1 MQFFFFIF
9 FLSLNVFA
17 ENDFSFKTEL
27 GFDYR
32 IFPEKS
38 TRYPNDQNSQFSGY
52 LKPELELFPPDS
64 KFEYKFSGF
73 LRNDSSDDARDYFE
87 IKELFVQYV
96 DDNFD
101 LTIGSIQN
109 FWGVTESAHIVD
121 IINQKDFRE
130 DLDGE
135 EKLGQPSIRY
145 RRYFDMDLFSF
156 YIMPYFRERPSST
169 FNKRFSSAL
178 PVNSSSLF
186 PGSAS
191 KNHIDFSTRF
201 QKNLGNND
209 IGLIFFRGNSRDPIV
224 TIENFNIV
232 NTYKIINVLGLD
244 YQYTSEDL
252 LIKLETT
259 NTNGFGKSYN
269 STVFGFEKLLPSIF
283 SRIEVNTLL
292 EFQFDDRNISEAPAT
307 SLDDDIFFGFRFNLN
322 DVNDTQ
328 FLIGS
333 NIDTND
339 TSSFSILEGSRRFL
353 DSYKLSLTYRGFN
366 NYNNDQPFYFLKN
379 DDYINLNISKF
390 F

>member
-52 LKPELELFPPDS
+52 LKPELELFPSDS
-64 KFEYKFSGF
+64 NLEYKFSGL

-135 EKLGQPSIRY
+135 EKLGQQSIRFS
-145 RRYFDMDLFSF
+145 RYFDTDLFSF
-156 YIMPYFRERPSST
+156 YIM
-169 FNKRFSSAL
+169 
-178 PVNSSSLF
+178 
-186 PGSAS
+186 
-191 KNHIDFSTRF
+191 
-201 QKNLGNND
+201 
-209 IGLIFFRGNSRDPIV
+209 
-224 TIENFNIV
+224 
-232 NTYKIINVLGLD
+232 
-244 YQYTSEDL
+244 
-252 LIKLETT
+252 
-259 NTNGFGKSYN
+259 
-269 STVFGFEKLLPSIF
+269 
-283 SRIEVNTLL
+283 
-292 EFQFDDRNISEAPAT
+292 
-307 SLDDDIFFGFRFNLN
+307 
-322 DVNDTQ
+322 
-328 FLIGS
+328 
-333 NIDTND
+333 
-339 TSSFSILEGSRRFL
+339 
-353 DSYKLSLTYRGFN
+353 
-366 NYNNDQPFYFLKN
+366 
-379 DDYINLNISKF
+379 
-390 F
+390 